1 MKKKRNKTQHC
12 LNCGYNFSIEME
24 HNNYCPNCGQENH
37 NPRQPIRHLIYEFL
51 ESLFHFDN
59 RSWQTLRLLI
69 FSPGVVTRNHLHG
82 IRQRYTPPN
91 RLFIFSLAIFVIFFE
106 AAQDKMVSKD
116 APAMEKYS
124 LKEQMNMLPDTTH
137 IAFSKPFFTGDKI
150 YFTVAQLKELEQT
163 DAKHLHEW
171 LKRSGKKSWLVYRL
185 EARMVKH
192 NIESEL
198 SVRDFNRHIVR
209 IHYEVILLM
218 MPISAFLI
226 YFFFYGR
233 GKMFF
238 DALIVSMHLYVF
250 GLIAGMIIS
259 LIVLGLISVQ
269 ILRDTTIVLP
279 IVMLLS
285 VTCNFI
291 QSYKKVYGLSW
302 PQTIVRGSLI
312 GFFNISIQVLLFWII
327 AGYGG

>member
-1 MKKKRNKTQHC
+1 MKKKRNKSQHC
-12 LNCGYNFSIEME
+12 PNCGYDFRIDAAHSNF
-24 HNNYCPNCGQENH
+24 CPNCGQENH
-37 NPRQPIRHLIYEFL
+37 NPRQPIRHYIYDLMET
-51 ESLFHFDN
+51 LFHFDN
-59 RSWQTLRLLI
+59 RSWMTLRLLLL
-69 FSPGVVTRNHLHG
+69 SPGTVTRDFLHG

-91 RLFIFSLAIFVIFFE
+91 RLFVFSLAVFVIFLE
-106 AAQDKMVSKD
+106 AAQDTMVSKD
-116 APAMEKYS
+116 APAMEKLS
-124 LKEQMNMLPDTTH
+124 LKDQMKLLPDTTL

-150 YFTVAQLKELEQT
+150 YFTVEQLKGLERT
-163 DAKHLHEW
+163 KPEDIHRWLHY
-171 LKRSGKKSWLVYRL
+171 SGKKSWLVYRL

-226 YFFFYGR
+226 YFFFYR
-233 GKMFF
+233 KDRMFY
-238 DALIVSMHLYVF
+238 DALIVSVHLYAF
-250 GLIAGMIIS
+250 A
-259 LIVLGLISVQ
+259 LIVGIIITLLTVALISAQ

-279 IVMLLS
+279 VVMIIS
-285 VTCNFI
+285 VVFNFI
-291 QSYKKVYGLSW
+291 PTYKKVYGLSW

-312 GFFNISIQVLLFWII
+312 GFFNMSLQVLLFWII

>member
-1 MKKKRNKTQHC
+1 MNKKRIKSQHC
-12 LNCGYNFSIEME
+12 LNCGYNFTVEIE
-24 HNNYCPNCGQENH
+24 HSNYCPNCGQENH
-37 NPRQPIRHLIYEFL
+37 NPRQPIRHLFLDFL
-51 ESLFHFDN
+51 EALFHFDN
-59 RSWQTLRLLI
+59 RTWVTLRLML
-69 FSPGVVTRNHLHG
+69 FTPGVVTRNYLHG
-82 IRQRYTPPN
+82 IRQRYTPPF
-91 RLFIFSLAIFVIFFE
+91 RLFILSLAVFVIFFE
-106 AAQDKMVSKD
+106 AAQDTMVKND
-116 APAMEKYS
+116 RPAMEKYS
-124 LKEQMNMLPDTTH
+124 LKEQMNMLPDSTR

-150 YFTVAQLKELEQT
+150 YFTVAQLKELEHT
-163 DAKHLHEW
+163 EPSELRSW
-171 LKRSGKKSWLVYRL
+171 LKSSGKKSWLVYRL

-198 SVRDFNRHIVR
+198 SVKDFNRHIVR

-238 DALIVSMHLYVF
+238 DAMIVSVHLYVF
-250 GLIAGMIIS
+250 GLVAGIIFS
-259 LIVLGLISVQ
+259 ILVLALINAQ

-279 IVMLLS
+279 FVMLIS
-285 VTCNFI
+285 VIFNFI
-291 QSYKKVYGLSW
+291 PTYKKVYGLNW

-312 GFFNISIQVLLFWII
+312 GFCNMSIQVLLFWII

>member
-1 MKKKRNKTQHC
+1 MKRKRSKGQHC
-12 LNCGYNFSIEME
+12 LNCGYHFRIEAE

-37 NPRQPIRHLIYEFL
+37 DPRQPVRHLIYEFL
-51 ESLFHFDN
+51 ETLFHFDS
-59 RSWQTLRLLI
+59 RSWNTLRLLV
-69 FSPGVVTRNHLHG
+69 FHPGVVTRNHLHG

-91 RLFIFSLAIFVIFFE
+91 RLFIFSLAVFVIFFE
-106 AAQDKMVSKD
+106 AAQDTMVKKD
-116 APAMEKYS
+116 APAMEKLS
-124 LKEQMNMLPDTTH
+124 LKEQMNLLPDTTH

-150 YFTVAQLKELEQT
+150 YFTVDQLKELERT
-163 DAKHLHEW
+163 ESRDIRAW
-171 LKRSGKKSWLVYRL
+171 LKSSGKKSWLVYRL
-185 EARMVKH
+185 EARMVKN
-192 NIESEL
+192 NIESGL

-233 GKMFF
+233 GKMFY
-238 DALIVSMHLYVF
+238 DALIVSVHLYVF
-250 GLIAGMIIS
+250 GLIAGIVIS
-259 LIVLGLISVQ
+259 MIVLAMISVQ

-279 IVMLLS
+279 FVMLIS

-291 QSYKKVYGLSW
+291 PSYKKVYGLGW
-302 PQTIVRGSLI
+302 TQTILRGTLI
-312 GFFNISIQVLLFWII
+312 GICNISIQILLFWII

>member
-1 MKKKRNKTQHC
+1 MRKKRNKSQHC
-12 LNCGYNFSIEME
+12 LNCGYNFSIEAE

-37 NPRQPIRHLIYEFL
+37 DPRQPIRHLLYEFL
-51 ESLFHFDN
+51 EALFHFDN
-59 RSWQTLRLLI
+59 RSLNTLRLVL
-69 FSPGVVTRNHLHG
+69 FNPGVVTRNHLHG
-82 IRQRYTPPN
+82 IRKRYTPPN
-91 RLFIFSLAIFVIFFE
+91 KLFIFSLAVFIVFLE
-106 AAQDKMVSKD
+106 AAQDTMVSKD
-116 APAMEKYS
+116 APAMEKLS
-124 LKEQMNMLPDTTH
+124 LKQQMNLLPDTTH
-137 IAFSKPFFTGDKI
+137 IAFSKPFFTGSKI
-150 YFTVAQLKELEQT
+150 YFTVAQLKDLEHTQPGELR
-163 DAKHLHEW
+163 AW
-171 LKRSGKKSWLVYRL
+171 LKSSGKKSWLVYKL

-192 NIESEL
+192 NIESDL

-226 YFFFYGR
+226 YLFFFGR
-233 GKMFF
+233 GKMYY
-238 DALIVSMHLYVF
+238 DALIVSVHLYVF
-250 GLIAGMIIS
+250 ALITGIVITM
-259 LIVLGLISVQ
+259 IVLALISSQ

-291 QSYKKVYGLSW
+291 PSYKKVYGLNW
-302 PQTIVRGSLI
+302 LQTIVRGSLI